1 MSLGKLVFLFVL
13 LVLTLT
19 ACGKRGPVR
28 PLLQALPEAP
38 QDLRVQQQGE
48 RFLIT
53 FGLPGKN
60 QDDSPLTDLQG
71 FQVYKMKYDPLREC
85 PECRDTSVLLQSI
98 DLDYLRDVRRVGD
111 RLELWDSGLA
121 PGLGYQY
128 RVVAV
133 NHSGGVGR
141 PALAKRPFFTPPAAP
156 ARLTATGH
164 DQMVQLG
171 WLPVTAAGQELVG
184 YNLYRRT
191 PEVAFPTDPIN
202 RAPIAADRYE
212 EYGLQ
217 NGTTYD
223 YAVRSVIRSGE
234 WLVES
239 PLSGAVSVTPEAGR

>member
-1 MSLGKLVFLFVL
+1 MIAKRYSILFI
-13 LVLTLT
+13 LVLALT

-111 RLELWDSGLA
+111 RLELWDSGLT

-133 NHSGGVGR
+133 NRKGGGGR
-141 PALAKRPFFTPPAAP
+141 PAVVKRPFFTPPAAP

-171 WLPVTAAGQELVG
+171 WQPVTAGGKELVG

-191 PEVAFPTDPIN
+191 PAVAFSSDPIN
-202 RAPIAADRYE
+202 REPIPTTRFE

-223 YAVRSVIRSGE
+223 YAVRSVIKSGE

-239 PLSGAVSVTPEAGR
+239 PLSVAVTVTPEAGR

>member
-1 MSLGKLVFLFVL
+1 MLLRRFLILLFVFFA
-13 LVLTLT
+13 LT
-19 ACGKRGPVR
+19 ACGQRGPVR

-38 QDLRVQQQGE
+38 QNLRVQQQGQ

-60 QDDSPLTDLQG
+60 QDNSPLTDLQG
-71 FQVYKMKYDPLREC
+71 FQVYKMEYDPLREC

-111 RLELWDSGLA
+111 RLELWDSGLS
-121 PGLGYQY
+121 PGRGYQY

-133 NHSGGVGR
+133 NRKGAAGR
-141 PALAKRPFFTPPAAP
+141 PAVAKRPFFTPPAAP
-156 ARLTATGH
+156 TGLVATGL
-164 DQMVQLG
+164 DQMVRLSWQ
-171 WLPVTAAGQELVG
+171 PVPTGDRELVG

-191 PEVAFPTDPIN
+191 PEDAFPTAPIN
-202 RAPIAADRYE
+202 REPIAATRFE

-223 YAVRSVIRSGE
+223 YAVRSVIKSGD

-239 PLSGAVSVTPEAGR
+239 LLSEAVTVTPEAGR